1 MPEYF
6 LVDDGVRMPR
16 WCELGHAEDGC
27 FWIDFKARKTPYDA
41 GRPLAVV
48 EAENPSAL
56 LKRRPKEIADLER
69 DHALRLL
76 LDPWS
81 GQGWLS
87 TDGSFY
93 GCSFFAHDDL
103 AHALL
108 GRHVGE
114 LEDAGWIRVH
124 ADSFRMSPVFRR
136 ETTARQIATLAA
148 LGFADSHAPGG
159 RRTWLEP
166 PRDQPPPRYAYR
178 PAASEVALGAAASDP
193 APAAEPDADAAFRSL
208 VTRLG
213 GSDLLAGLFSQ
224 ERTLVDDM
232 GPGRWLWMFEF
243 ADVSVG
249 SDETPAALAGAVGLH
264 LHAVAFDQL
273 EVSAWPFAGVDASD
287 AALRLLASLPIAG
300 PRPGP

>member
-16 WCELGHAEDGC
+16 WCELGHAEGGS
-27 FWIDFKARKTPYDA
+27 FWIDFKGRRTPYDA

-56 LKRRPKEIADLER
+56 LTRRPKDIADLER

-81 GQGWLS
+81 DQGWLS
-87 TDGSFY
+87 PDGRFY

-124 ADSFRMSPVFRR
+124 ADSFRTSPGFRR
-136 ETTARQIATLAA
+136 ETTARQIETLAA
-148 LGFADSHAPGG
+148 LGFADDHAPGG
-159 RRTWLEP
+159 RRTWREP

-178 PAASEVALGAAASDP
+178 SAATEA
-193 APAAEPDADAAFRSL
+193 APAAAPSDPVPATEPDAEAAFLSL
-208 VTRLG
+208 ASRLAA
-213 GSDLLAGLFSQ
+213 SDLLAGLFSQ

-232 GPGRWLWMFEF
+232 GPGHWLWMFEF

-249 SDETPAALAGAVGLH
+249 SDEPPAALAGAEGLH

-273 EVSAWPFAGVDASD
+273 EISAWPFAGVDASD
-287 AALRLLASLPIAG
+287 AARRLLASLPAAG